1 MLVCCASND
10 DGANI
15 MAEYQWLV
23 MAAVAIAAVIV
34 TIYFGV
40 QNLRNVAVQRD
51 RESGH
56 ASGRVE
62 AKLENLEQIVR
73 AVSEDLRTVK
83 EDLRAVNGKLDAH
96 DVLLRQMRGEAK
108 KQGRR
113 LRKLDKRVE
122 ALESNLPVPPTNPP
136 ASSARVYEMPERDSD
151 ARRGGG
157 QM

>member
-1 MLVCCASND
+1 
-10 DGANI
+10 

-62 AKLENLEQIVR
+62 AKLENLEQLVR
-73 AVSEDLRTVK
+73 TVSEDLRT
-83 EDLRAVNGKLDAH
+83 VNGKLDAH

-136 ASSARVYEMPERDSD
+136 ASSAKVLELAKRGSD
-151 ARRGGG
+151 TQRGGS
-157 QM
+157 M